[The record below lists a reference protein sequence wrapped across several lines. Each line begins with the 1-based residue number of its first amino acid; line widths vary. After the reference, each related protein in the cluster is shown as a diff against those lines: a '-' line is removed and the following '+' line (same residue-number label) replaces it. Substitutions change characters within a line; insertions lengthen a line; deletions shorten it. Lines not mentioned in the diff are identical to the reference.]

1 MTSTCLLAA
10 YPNLVPRAFPNFKGK
25 SPVSFSSMSM
35 VQCVKCSNHAF
46 SFELLPNVQDEFC
59 FYIYFDKG
67 ENGECRSTK
76 PHRSAPG
83 GSGAGGSIVIIT
95 KTLHGNPHGRIF
107 IQGGAPVKCALGTA
121 GGKSTVIYPISSFK
135 FFCQR

>member
-46 SFELLPNVQDEFC
+46 SFELLPNVQDEFV
-59 FYIYFDKG
+59 FIFTLIKVKM
-67 ENGECRSTK
+67 ENVSVRNHTGLPQEGVVREEVSLSLPKHCMEI
-76 PHRSAPG
+76 HMAEY
-83 GSGAGGSIVIIT
+83 
-95 KTLHGNPHGRIF
+95 L
-107 IQGGAPVKCALGTA
+107 
-121 GGKSTVIYPISSFK
+121 FK
-135 FFCQR
+135 EGLL